1 MTTFTLPD
9 ILDGTK
15 RFMTS
20 ADQLPSPGWDDPVT
34 RNLRRELLSEEL
46 EELFDADDADDLT
59 EVVDALLDITVV
71 AHGSRLAYG
80 ASDSMWIV
88 GVVNRRFWDNPEAR
102 QKLRRSI
109 ETSAHWYFDA
119 EDRGSRDDALIYL
132 GNLIQHCANALDAF
146 IGGELA
152 RACADEV
159 TRSNLSKIVDGKVL
173 RRGDGKIL
181 KPTSYV
187 APDIAGVLENAGLT
201 ETRSHDLL
209 AGHGRSS
216 NSEVSSA

>member
-9 ILDGTK
+9 ILDGTA
-15 RFMTS
+15 RFMS
-20 ADQLPSPGWDDPVT
+20 AAGQLPSPGWDDPAT

-46 EELFDADDADDLT
+46 GEFMDADDNDDLI

-88 GVVNRRFWDNPEAR
+88 GVATKRFWDNPEAR
-102 QKLRRSI
+102 QRLRRNV
-109 ETSAHWYFDA
+109 EESAHWYFDA
-119 EDRGSRDDALIYL
+119 EDRGAKDDALIYL
-132 GNLIQHCANALDAF
+132 GNLIQYCANALDAF

-173 RRGDGKIL
+173 RRHDGKIL
-181 KPTSYV
+181 KPESYV
-187 APDIAGVLENAGLT
+187 APDIAGVLDNAGLLLSG
-201 ETRSHDLL
+201 SHDLL
-209 AGHGRSS
+209 AGPRH
-216 NSEVSSA
+216 